1 MRAGMGRRFGDWVLG
16 LKPPDGSPA
25 IAYFDR
31 TNQALKFAPGFNH
44 EKLFFDLDFRDP
56 EAVTA

>member
-25 IAYFDR
+25 ISLDLQPR
-31 TNQALKFAPGFNH
+31 ALFPAS
-44 EKLFFDLDFRDP
+44 
-56 EAVTA
+56 TA